1 MRAALYARVSTH
13 DQQTLG
19 LQIEAMTA
27 YIKGRGWEAVR
38 QVKEVGSGARE
49 RPGREGLLKAACR
62 REVDVVVVWRLDR
75 WGRSQP
81 DLVVTLRELT
91 DLGVGFVS
99 LTEALD
105 LTTPTGR
112 AMAGMVAVFAEF
124 EQEILRERVRAGI
137 AQARKEGRRH
147 GRPRTASLKADE
159 VLGLKAERLSQTE
172 IARRLGI
179 GRTSVR
185 RIVAEGR

>member
-19 LQIEAMTA
+19 LQVDAMTA
-27 YIKGRGWEAVR
+27 YIRDRGWHLVR
-38 QVKEVGSGARE
+38 RIEDIGSGARE
-49 RPGREGLLKAACR
+49 RFGRESLLRAARR
-62 REVDVVVVWRLDR
+62 REVDAVVVWRLDR
-75 WGRSQP
+75 WGRSLP

-91 DLGVGFVS
+91 ELGVGFVS

-112 AMAGMVAVFAEF
+112 ALAGMVAVFAEF
-124 EQEILRERVRAGI
+124 EREILRERVRAGI
-137 AQARKEGRRH
+137 AQARKEGRPH
-147 GRPRTASLKADE
+147 GRPRTASLKAEE
-159 VLGLKAERLSQTE
+159 VRRLKAERLSHSE

-185 RIVAEGR
+185 RILAAG